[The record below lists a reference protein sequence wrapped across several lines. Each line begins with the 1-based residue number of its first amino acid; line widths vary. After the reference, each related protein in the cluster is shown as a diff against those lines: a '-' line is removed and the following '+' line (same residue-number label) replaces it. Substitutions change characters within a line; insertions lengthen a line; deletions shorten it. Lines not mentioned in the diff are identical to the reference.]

1 MSKNKQAYQLT
12 LESDQMGFV
21 REAQE
26 RYDIADEDKVMRI
39 ILDYVITSPDLHETI
54 FSQTRC
60 LRCD

>member
-12 LESDQMGFV
+12 LESDQMEFV

-26 RYDIADEDKVMRI
+26 RFDIADEDKVMRI
-39 ILDYVITSPDLHETI
+39 ILDYVITSPDLHTNI
-54 FSQTRC
+54 FSETRC